1 MVIRKH
7 VVRILGGLLLA
18 TALASPAPPAG
29 AAQQQQ
35 LNIGYSVPGLGFPFF
50 ALMLD
55 GAAAAAAEDG
65 GLSILPLD
73 GQDKDAVQLAGC
85 ENALARGISGLV
97 ISPRTVDGLSGC
109 FSAAEAAGVPVVTVD
124 RRAAPGTPVLAHVG
138 ADNVAGGVAAGRFIA
153 TRLQGT
159 GRVIELQGTPGASPA
174 IDRSAGF
181 NQAMAENP
189 NMSVIAQQTGN
200 FTADDALKVTENIL
214 TSIGSTPDNPGF
226 EGLFAANDDMVT
238 GAVQAIQA
246 RGLDP
251 GKFTIVGFDALKSA
265 LDLIQQGKLT
275 GTVDQFPNEQAYKA
289 IGVLKEYV
297 RNGTRPDSD
306 VVLLVP
312 RVISIDNIND
322 ASTPH

>member
-1 MVIRKH
+1 MKTTRFA
-7 VVRILGGLLLA
+7 RLAGGLLLA
-18 TALASPAPPAG
+18 SALVSPVPMA

-50 ALMLD
+50 ALMLN

-65 GLSILPLD
+65 ALAILPLD

-85 ENALARGISGLV
+85 ENALARGINGLV
-97 ISPRTVDGLSGC
+97 ISPRTVDGLAGC
-109 FSAAEAAGVPVVTVD
+109 FSAAQAAGVPVVTVD

-138 ADNVAGGVAAGRFIA
+138 ADNVAGGRAAGRFIA
-153 TRLQGT
+153 GRVQGK
-159 GRVIELQGTPGASPA
+159 GRVIELMGTPGASPA

-181 NQAMAENP
+181 NQALADFPGMV
-189 NMSVIAQQTGN
+189 VIAQQTGN

-226 EGLFAANDDMVT
+226 EALFAANDDMVT

-251 GKFTIVGFDALKSA
+251 GQFTIVGFDALKSA

-289 IGVLKEYV
+289 IGVLTNYV
-297 RNGTRPDSD
+297 RSGTLPDAD
-306 VVLLVP
+306 VLLLEP